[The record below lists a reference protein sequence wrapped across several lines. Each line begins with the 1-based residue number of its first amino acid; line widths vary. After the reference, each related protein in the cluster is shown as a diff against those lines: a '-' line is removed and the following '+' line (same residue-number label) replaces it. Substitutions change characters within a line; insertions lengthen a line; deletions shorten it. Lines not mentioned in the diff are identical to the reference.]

1 MTGKREPITPLP
13 NTATFLMERF
23 MCVFLLILVTWNSP
37 INILADIS
45 FCYGSFHTI
54 CFTVKLVSYATIYI
68 EDKGI
73 YFYRGGRC
81 RAKKYQ
87 TVLLL
92 FDIVALQLELLYKY
106 IHSSEGAAPLYA
118 IYRQPR

>member
-1 MTGKREPITPLP
+1 MQLFISKIREFIFTGRV
-13 NTATFLMERF
+13 A
-23 MCVFLLILVTWNSP
+23 
-37 INILADIS
+37 A
-45 FCYGSFHTI
+45 GQ
-54 CFTVKLVSYATIYI
+54 
-68 EDKGI
+68 
-73 YFYRGGRC
+73 
-81 RAKKYQ
+81 KKYQ